1 MREEAQRLKIVRG
14 GPGQWPEQ
22 ACGREICRS
31 RKPTVHD
38 CVSKRLPLGPLLC
51 SAKRILSTLP
61 HPVSSRSVSSIFPST
76 STPRLHKSPHHVARA
91 TKFCNVEPT
100 NICVSSLWNLH
111 HVPLWA
117 SRILRWFPNFWKIRL
132 PWP

>member
-76 STPRLHKSPHHVARA
+76 STPRLHKSPHHG
-91 TKFCNVEPT
+91 CT
-100 NICVSSLWNLH
+100 NLRTTWHVQLNFVMWSLLIFVCPH
-111 HVPLWA
+111 YG
-117 SRILRWFPNFWKIRL
+117 IYIMFPFGHL
-132 PWP
+132 EF